1 MRTDFIFT
9 EHSCLRD
16 IVFLL
21 LLGMSAGLINGLLG
35 TGGGILLVFVL
46 SAWSKRGGS
55 ESFLPSA
62 RDIYANA
69 LSVML
74 PVSLLSAEQYARVG
88 AIEFS
93 AFSPLLLPAV
103 AGGVL
108 GGWLLD
114 RLKLPLI
121 RRLFALLV
129 LWSGLFMLLRA

>member
-1 MRTDFIFT
+1 MQTSRLFA
-9 EHSCLRD
+9 EQAGLRD

-21 LLGMSAGLINGLLG
+21 LLGLSAGLINGLLG
-35 TGGGILLVFVL
+35 TGGGILLVFAL
-46 SAWSKRGGS
+46 SARAKRRGGAD
-55 ESFLPSA
+55 FLPGA
-62 RDIYANA
+62 RDVYANA
-69 LSVML
+69 LAVML
-74 PVSLLSAEQYARVG
+74 PVSLLSAGQYARAG
-88 AIEFS
+88 AMDFS

-129 LWSGLFMLLRA
+129 LWSGLFMILRS